1 MRPEDPGGGTG
12 AVAGKGAAAAANA
25 ALPAGSIAA
34 VAAFL
39 TLLFCSEGGTLTG
52 FPAEAAALALI

>member
-39 TLLFCSEGGTLTG
+39 TLLFCSEGGTLAAD
-52 FPAEAAALALI
+52 AEAAALALI